1 MRVQEGNILDV
12 RLWGGRDVGRRE
24 RKEGEG
30 SGWYPTIASQT
41 RRREP
46 EQLHLHQTSHPT
58 QGKDKP
64 GWTGIEEE
72 TPQTPSPRYHHH
84 IYEIGN
90 TDSNNPPSPPQ
101 RRKRTQ
107 TRLGWHQMQDTSPHL
122 GRTCTQHGTK
132 SWYVSLA
139 RRPQLSQQGW
149 SLFQAPGAGS
159 PPCLV
164 CVCVCAG
171 DTTKPFGSLCWCFAT
186 DGRTDG
192 KEEKNFIL
200 HLASS
205 YGCAC
210 GVRVVDLC
218 AVCCCMDFQ
227 KGESGIRMGKGRGEE
242 GGT

>member
-30 SGWYPTIASQT
+30 RGWYPTTASQT

-72 TPQTPSPRYHHH
+72 TPQTPSSRYHHH

-90 TDSNNPPSPPQ
+90 TDSNNPPPPQ

-107 TRLGWHQMQDTSPHL
+107 TRLGWHHMQDTSPIS
-122 GRTCTQHGTK
+122 GVPARSTAQNRGTYR
-132 SWYVSLA
+132 SPDA
-139 RRPQLSQQGW
+139 RSFRNKDG
-149 SLFQAPGAGS
+149 
-159 PPCLV
+159 PCSRLREPAALHAL

-171 DTTKPFGSLCWCFAT
+171 DTTKPFGSLCWCFDT

-218 AVCCCMDFQ
+218 TVCCCMDFQ
-227 KGESGIRMGKGRGEE
+227 KGESRIRMGKGRGGPE
-242 GGT
+242 GMGD